1 MKLSAILVSLVALA
15 IGADASC
22 RGDCRIQCNPYNI
35 PGACSNECVGRC
47 MAARCPDDD
56 GLIGI
61 LLQES
66 IVIVGA
72 GIIGLDVALVLA
84 ERGFGRYITVYAE
97 YLPGDTAVS
106 YTSPWA
112 GCNFS
117 AISASDANA
126 LRWDRAGYAHLTKL
140 AAQDSKQSFV
150 QKTRSIEL
158 WDDAVPREKIKAMS
172 EYLED
177 FRILPDQE
185 LPPGVKFGVS
195 FTSVTIHGPKHLVYL
210 CNKLKHTYG
219 VRFVRQ
225 KLATIQDAFANP
237 TTKVVFNCVGNA
249 ARTLPGVEDPKCF
262 PTRGQVVLTR
272 APKVSTNIMRHGR
285 GYETYVIPRPQSNGN
300 AVLGGYMQKGN
311 GQVSLAKRL
320 TEDILARTKALS
332 AELRQEEPEI
342 LAAFAGLRPSRN
354 GGARVERGEVFV
366 GAGGE
371 KRAIVHNYGAGGTGF
386 QAGYGMATEAVDAA
400 EDILQSLRSQ
410 GRSRL

>member
-1 MKLSAILVSLVALA
+1 METRKQTALAVLDSQHPFHQAFIMKLFAILVSLVALA

-47 MAARCPDDD
+47 MAARCPDET

-61 LLQES
+61 FFQES

-117 AISASDANA
+117 AISGSDANA
-126 LRWDRAGYAHLTKL
+126 LRWDRAGYTHLTKL

-150 QKTRSIEL
+150 QKTPSIEL
-158 WDDAVPREKIKAMS
+158 WDDAIPREKIKAMS

-195 FTSVTIHGPKHLVYL
+195 FTSVTLHGPKHLVYL
-210 CNKLKHTYG
+210 CNKLKHNYG
-219 VRFVRQ
+219 VRFVRK
-225 KLATIQDAFANP
+225 KLDSIRDAFANP
-237 TTKVVFNCVGNA
+237 ATKVVFNCVGNA
-249 ARTLPGVEDPKCF
+249 ARTLPGVEDPECF

-272 APKVSTNIMRHGR
+272 AP
-285 GYETYVIPRPQSNGN
+285 
-300 AVLGGYMQKGN
+300 
-311 GQVSLAKRL
+311 
-320 TEDILARTKALS
+320 KALS

-354 GGARVERGEVFV
+354 GGARVERGEVLV
-366 GAGGE
+366 GARGE

-400 EDILQSLRSQ
+400 EDILRSLRSQ
-410 GRSRL
+410 GCSRL